1 MRGMRRNMVAAVW
14 LGLVWHTVVP
24 GTADTPVSAG
34 SPSPISLEPIVSTG
48 LRHPVYVTH
57 ARDGSGRLL
66 VVEQPGRIRIVRPA
80 ASLGFAERRAR
91 ALAARRA
98 PRGEQGRLL
107 DPPFLDLTERVRYGG
122 EQGLLG
128 LAFHPSYKTNGR
140 FFVNYTR
147 RPDGATVVSE
157 FKVSG
162 NPDLAATEEKQLLV
176 VPQPYANHNGGMVEF
191 GPDGFLYIGLGDGGA
206 GGDPG
211 NRGQDRN
218 ELLGKLLRIDVDRG
232 TPYGVPRDNPFAS
245 GGGRPE
251 IFAYGLRNP
260 WRFSFDRQTGELWAA
275 DVGQNEWEEIDVVR
289 LGGNYGWRIMEGR
302 HCFLPREGCMQK
314 GLVPP
319 VAEYGHEK
327 GRCSITGGYVYRG
340 ATIPALQ
347 GAYLYGDYCSGEI
360 FSLVNGVPQLVL
372 SSELSISSFGQD
384 QDGELYVVD
393 HGGGIHRIVE
403 ARR

>member
-1 MRGMRRNMVAAVW
+1 MTGMWRNEVVASL
-14 LGLVWHTVVP
+14 LGLVWLVIMA
-24 GTADTPVSAG
+24 GTGGVPVSGG
-34 SPSPISLEPIVSTG
+34 SPTSLIALEPIIKDG

-57 ARDGSGRLL
+57 ARDGSGRLF
-66 VVEQPGRIRIVRPA
+66 VVEQPGRIRIVH
-80 ASLGFAERRAR
+80 G
-91 ALAARRA
+91 
-98 PRGEQGRLL
+98 GRML
-107 DPPFLDLTERVRYGG
+107 DRPFLDITGLVQYGG

-140 FFVNYTR
+140 FVVNYTR
-147 RPDGATVVSE
+147 RPDGATVVAE

-162 NPDLAATEEKQLLV
+162 NPDVAGSDEKQLLV

-211 NRGQDRN
+211 NRGQNQN
-218 ELLGKLLRIDVDRG
+218 ELLGKLLRIDVDHGKR
-232 TPYGVPRDNPFAS
+232 YGIPRDNPFAS

-260 WRFSFDRQTGELWAA
+260 WRFSFDRKTGDLWVA
-275 DVGQNEWEEIDVVR
+275 DVGQNEWEEIDIVKR
-289 LGGNYGWRIMEGR
+289 GGNYGWRIMEGA
-302 HCFLPREGCMQK
+302 HCFLPREGCAQK

-319 VAEYGHEK
+319 VAEYAHEK

-340 ATIPALQ
+340 ARLPSLD

-360 FSLVNGVPQLVL
+360 FSLVNGVQQILL
-372 SSELSISSFGQD
+372 STDLSISSFGQD
-384 QDGELYVVD
+384 QEGELYVVD
-393 HGGGIHRIVE
+393 HGGAVYRIVE